1 MTQYGS
7 KTTPGSA
14 NADIVQTPEFMKPR
28 NRHLTATPGIAL
40 AICLLLTC
48 ALARGEPTGPVD
60 ATIRHLIGHVAGSEL
75 TFVRND
81 QAYTPVKAAEHME
94 KKYRHFRD
102 DIATADDFIELC
114 ATKSL
119 MSGEPYRVIDPQG
132 NQRKTSEWLRAEL
145 ATYRVRNP

>member
-1 MTQYGS
+1 
-7 KTTPGSA
+7 
-14 NADIVQTPEFMKPR
+14 MKPR

-40 AICLLLTC
+40 AICLLLTS

-81 QAYTPVKAAEHME
+81 KAYTPVKAAEHME